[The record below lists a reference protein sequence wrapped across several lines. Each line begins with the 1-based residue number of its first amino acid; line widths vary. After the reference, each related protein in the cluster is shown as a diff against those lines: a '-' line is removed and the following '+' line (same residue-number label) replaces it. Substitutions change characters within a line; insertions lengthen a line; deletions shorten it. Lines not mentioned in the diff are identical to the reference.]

1 MNNTIY
7 KSKEKQFHKKHTTFI
22 TMTVTLLTTLLIA
35 FSSFAQN
42 IQENDATIAYR
53 QGKEQEKSAST
64 AAHYEKAFQLYSQ
77 SARLEYDSAQVALAQ
92 FYELGLGTKVDFSKA
107 AELYQRASEQ
117 GNAQAAFRLGN
128 LYEKGNGLE
137 QNMELAAHCYLQAWG
152 GKYPRAGEALE
163 RIDAK
168 RWLPSDLPTY
178 RFYLAM
184 NNDATAQFEL
194 GKMYLDTKSNAKP
207 NWIKAKQWLEKA
219 AINNSVEAQLLLGKI
234 YDEGQII
241 EQDIHLAVLYYYQ
254 ASEQNNQIALAW
266 LERKRYEEQKEKQED
281 DKWKLST
288 SKVGSVSNSTKN
300 EVVAIHH
307 FEEGIKQWSAKNNQ
321 AAYAHFQK
329 VSSKKQPQ
337 VLKYLAIMH
346 KDNLI
351 PTANL
356 NEAILYLNDYIVS
369 YPEDAEGYKLL
380 GEIYLSRKQKTEA
393 KYYFEKAEQKGIKI
407 KKEIWASLD

>member
-1 MNNTIY
+1 MNTNIY
-7 KSKEKQFHKKHTTFI
+7 KLQRKQFYKKNRTFTTMI
-22 TMTVTLLTTLLIA
+22 ITLLTTILLT

-42 IQENDATIAYR
+42 MQENDATIAYK

-64 AAHYEKAFQLYSQ
+64 TVHYEKAFQLYEK
-77 SARLEYDSAQVALAQ
+77 SACLGYDSAQVALAQ

-137 QNMELAAHCYLQAWG
+137 QNMELAACCYLQAWG
-152 GKYPRAGEALE
+152 GNYSHAAEALE

-168 RWLPSDLPTY
+168 RWLPLDLPTY

-184 NNDATAQFEL
+184 NNDANAQYEL

-207 NWIKAKQWLEKA
+207 NWIKAKYWLEKA
-219 AINNSVEAQLLLGKI
+219 ATNNFIDAQLLLGKT
-234 YDEGQII
+234 YQEGQFT
-241 EQDIHLAVLYYYQ
+241 EKNSSLATSYYNQ
-254 ASEQNNQIALAW
+254 AARQNNQTALAW
-266 LERKRYEEQKEKQED
+266 LENQQNQENSESIR
-281 DKWKLST
+281 LTAST
-288 SKVGSVSNSTKN
+288 TNSSTNSTKN
-300 EVVAIHH
+300 EVVVINH
-307 FEEGIKQWSAKNNQ
+307 FEEGVKQWNIKNNQ
-321 AAYAHFQK
+321 AAYTHFQK
-329 VSSKKQPQ
+329 VSSKKEPQ

-356 NEAILYLNDYIVS
+356 NEAILYLNDYIAI

-380 GEIYLSRKQKTEA
+380 GEIYLSKKQKSEA

-407 KKEIWASLD
+407 TKEVWTSLD